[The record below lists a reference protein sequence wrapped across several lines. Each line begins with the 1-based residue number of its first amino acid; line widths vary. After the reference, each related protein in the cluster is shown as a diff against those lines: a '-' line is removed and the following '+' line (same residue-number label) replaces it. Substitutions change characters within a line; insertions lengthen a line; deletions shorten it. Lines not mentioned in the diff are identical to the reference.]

1 MERSLEMEK
10 RSTVLLVVDVQR
22 ALVEGHPFREREWL
36 ELLKGVVGKARE
48 QGVEVVYVR
57 HDGGSGDELAYGA
70 EGWQIYGE
78 VGPLA
83 GERVF
88 DKRFNSAFK
97 DTGLDE
103 WLREK
108 GIRSIVLVG
117 MQTEYCIDATCKGAF
132 ERGYEVVIPEGGTT
146 TFNNEVLGARTLVD
160 YFERKM
166 WNGRYAAVKTAEEV
180 WKDL

>member
-1 MERSLEMEK
+1 MEK
-10 RSTVLLVVDVQR
+10 GSTVLLMVDVQR
-22 ALVEGHPFREREWL
+22 GLVEGHPFREREWL

-146 TFNNEVLGARTLVD
+146 TFNNEVLGARTLVE

-180 WKDL
+180 WKGL